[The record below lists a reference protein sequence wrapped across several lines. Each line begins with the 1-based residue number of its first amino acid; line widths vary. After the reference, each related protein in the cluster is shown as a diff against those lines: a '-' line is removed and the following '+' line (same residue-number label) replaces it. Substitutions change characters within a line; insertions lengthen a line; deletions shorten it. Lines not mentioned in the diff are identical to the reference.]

1 MDVATRFDFV
11 KVIDEVGEE
20 IVAINAT
27 NGWNVTTPASWND
40 QYKIPSVLA
49 LIHSEVS
56 EGLEA
61 FRKDDVANF
70 TEEMADTIIR
80 IIDMTHG
87 LGLDVGTAV
96 IQKLDVNRN
105 RGYRHGG
112 KKV

>member
-1 MDVATRFDFV
+1 MDSATNVEFV
-11 KVIDEVGEE
+11 RLMSEIGEE
-20 IVAINAT
+20 IVNINES
-27 NGWNVTTPASWND
+27 NGWNVTTPVSWND

-61 FRKDDVANF
+61 FRHDDIDNF
-70 TEEMADTIIR
+70 TEEMADAIIR
-80 IIDMTHG
+80 IVDMTHG
-87 LGLDVGTAV
+87 LGLDIGTAV
-96 IQKLDVNRN
+96 LGKLEVNRY